1 MYIDL
6 ATFIFRNA

>member
-6 ATFIFRNA
+6 ATQIH